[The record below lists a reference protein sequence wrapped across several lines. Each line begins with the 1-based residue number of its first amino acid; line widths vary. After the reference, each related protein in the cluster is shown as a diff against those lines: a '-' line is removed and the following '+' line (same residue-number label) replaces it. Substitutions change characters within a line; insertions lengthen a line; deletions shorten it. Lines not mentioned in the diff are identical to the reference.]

1 MAEKIPRGGTGKFIK
16 QGQTAGPYGNDPAV
30 EAKGVAGAPAKE
42 LKP

>member
-1 MAEKIPRGGTGKFIK
+1 MATSIPRGGTGKFVR

-30 EAKGVAGAPAKE
+30 EAKGQAGAPAKD